1 MPESRTEFEW
11 DAAKAQANAQKHG
24 VTFPEAST
32 AFSDPLAAVLTDD
45 DHSDDETREILIG
58 VSERGRLLIVSFT
71 ERDGKLRIIS
81 ARAAT
86 PGERRKHEDNPMG
99 GFRDE

>member
-1 MPESRTEFEW
+1 MEFEW

-32 AFSDPLAAVLTDD
+32 AFSDLLAAILPDD
-45 DHSDDETREILIG
+45 DHSQDETREILIG

-71 ERDGKLRIIS
+71 ERDSNIRVIS
-81 ARAAT
+81 ARAAK
-86 PGERRKHEDNPMG
+86 PSERRKHEDNPMG